1 MRVNFRFKSLITMLE
16 IKDLNLKF
24 TRNGFTKNLFNNF
37 SLSVKKGEFICI
49 LGPSGCGK
57 SSLLNILAGFEK
69 SYSGSVLLNN
79 EKISRPDIK
88 RAIVFQDYALFPW
101 LSVIENVSF
110 GLKKK
115 IPSRA
120 ERFLYAT
127 RYLELVDLVDNARS
141 RIHEISGG
149 MQQRVAIARALAVQ
163 PEILLLDEPL
173 GALDDWSR
181 RNLQSELIRIWTEL
195 NQTILFVTHS
205 VDEALLLASRIVV
218 MNVNSEKVLDIELK
232 SAHPRKLEDH
242 ESVQIRLMIKEAL
255 SQRVK
260 NNLGSSLNSNN
271 ELNHAFDPGI

>member
-1 MRVNFRFKSLITMLE
+1 MLE

-24 TRNGFTKNLFNNF
+24 TRNGFSKNLFNNL
-37 SLSVKKGEFICI
+37 SLSVEKGEFICI

-69 SYSGSVLLNN
+69 GYSGSVLLNN
-79 EKISRPDIK
+79 EKISKPDIK

-101 LSVIENVSF
+101 LNVIENVSF

-115 IPSRA
+115 IPSRS
-120 ERFLYAT
+120 ERFLHAT
-127 RYLELVDLVDNARS
+127 RYLELVDLVDNSRS

-181 RNLQSELIRIWTEL
+181 RNLQSELIKIWTEL

-218 MNVNSEKVLDIELK
+218 MNVNSEKVLDLKIE
-232 SAHPRKLEDH
+232 AEHPRKLDH
-242 ESVQIRLMIKEAL
+242 AESIKIRGMIKDAL
-255 SQRVK
+255 SQRLK
-260 NNLGSSLNSNN
+260 NHSINSLNSSL
-271 ELNHAFDPGI
+271 EVDSAFDPGI

>member
-1 MRVNFRFKSLITMLE
+1 MLK
-16 IKDLNLKF
+16 IDKLNLKF
-24 TRNGFTKNLFNNF
+24 KANGFKKNLFNNF
-37 SLSVKKGEFICI
+37 DLSVNKGEFVCI

-69 SYSGSVLLNN
+69 NYTGSVLLND
-79 EKISRPDIK
+79 EKILKPDIK

-101 LSVIENVSF
+101 LNVIENVSF

-115 IPSRA
+115 IPNRQECFMQA
-120 ERFLYAT
+120 I
-127 RYLELVDLVDNARS
+127 RYLELVDLVEHSRA

-181 RNLQSELIRIWTEL
+181 RNLQNELIKIWTEL
-195 NQTILFVTHS
+195 QQTILFVTHS

-218 MNVNSEKVLDIELK
+218 MNVNSEKVLDIHLE
-232 SAHPRKLEDH
+232 AEHPRKLDH
-242 ESVQIRLMIKEAL
+242 PESVKIRLLIKEAL
-255 SQRVK
+255 SQKLKK
-260 NNLGSSLNSNN
+260 NTQENAAQASINDIS
-271 ELNHAFDPGI
+271 FDPSI